1 MQNKEDAYIE
11 VTEQGPYLVH
21 GNIEVFQETM
31 VPDAEGAS
39 WDYQKGAVK
48 HCDKDPTA
56 LCRCGGSHNAPCC
69 DGSHEKF
76 DWDGKETAAFAPI
89 EDNAAAIEGPNLTL
103 LDNEEY
109 CAYARFCDARGRIW
123 NLVQNG
129 DEESDEL
136 AIREAFHCP
145 AGRLMMYNNLSGER
159 LEPELDRE
167 IGALED
173 RPWDAAGRCMSRAE
187 YGYRAKAAKVTR
199 YVIGRLYAAADN
211 PRISRFATGLMQLFV
226 IRLILNRIKSF

>member
-1 MQNKEDAYIE
+1 MQNKEDVYIE

-21 GNIEVFQETM
+21 GNVEVFQETM

-76 DWDGKETAAFAPI
+76 DWDGEETAAFAPI

-109 CAYARFCDARGRIW
+109 CAYARFCDAKGRIW

-159 LEPELDRE
+159 LEPELDQE

-173 RPWDAAGRCMSRAE
+173 PVLGCSGPLYVKGGIRIQSRSGKSYQIRNRQTLCRCGQSSNKPFCDGSHAT
-187 YGYRAKAAKVTR
+187 VR
-199 YVIGRLYAAADN
+199 YQADFK
-211 PRISRFATGLMQLFV
+211 PD
-226 IRLILNRIKSF
+226 

>member
-69 DGSHEKF
+69 D
-76 DWDGKETAAFAPI
+76 
-89 EDNAAAIEGPNLTL
+89 
-103 LDNEEY
+103 
-109 CAYARFCDARGRIW
+109 
-123 NLVQNG
+123 
-129 DEESDEL
+129 
-136 AIREAFHCP
+136 
-145 AGRLMMYNNLSGER
+145 
-159 LEPELDRE
+159 
-167 IGALED
+167 
-173 RPWDAAGRCMSRAE
+173 
-187 YGYRAKAAKVTR
+187 
-199 YVIGRLYAAADN
+199 
-211 PRISRFATGLMQLFV
+211 
-226 IRLILNRIKSF
+226 

>member
-1 MQNKEDAYIE
+1 M
-11 VTEQGPYLVH
+11 
-21 GNIEVFQETM
+21 
-31 VPDAEGAS
+31 
-39 WDYQKGAVK
+39 
-48 HCDKDPTA
+48 
-56 LCRCGGSHNAPCC
+56 CRCGGSHNAPCC

-173 RPWDAAGRCMSRAE
+173 PALGCSGPLYVKGGIRIQSQSG
-187 YGYRAKAAKVTR
+187 KVTR

>member
-145 AGRLMMYNNLSGER
+145 GRAS
-159 LEPELDRE
+159 D
-167 IGALED
+167 D
-173 RPWDAAGRCMSRAE
+173 
-187 YGYRAKAAKVTR
+187 V
-199 YVIGRLYAAADN
+199 
-211 PRISRFATGLMQLFV
+211 
-226 IRLILNRIKSF
+226 

>member
-145 AGRLMMYNNLSGER
+145 AGCLMMYNNLSGER

-173 RPWDAAGRCMSRAE
+173 PALGCSGPLYVKGGIRIQSQSGKSYQIRNRQTLCRCGQSSNKPFCDGSHAT
-187 YGYRAKAAKVTR
+187 VR
-199 YVIGRLYAAADN
+199 YQADFK
-211 PRISRFATGLMQLFV
+211 PD
-226 IRLILNRIKSF
+226 